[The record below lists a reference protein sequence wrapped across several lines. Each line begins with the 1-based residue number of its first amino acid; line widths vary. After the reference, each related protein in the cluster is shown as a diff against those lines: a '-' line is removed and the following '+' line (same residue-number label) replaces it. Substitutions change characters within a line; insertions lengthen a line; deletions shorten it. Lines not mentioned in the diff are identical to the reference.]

1 MTIDL
6 RYGHFTHS
14 DFPRQYSSPGQALS
28 LCTAVTRRP
37 VCVSLSHSC
46 CLYVPCRLYQDNIC
60 SLIFRYEGLSQQQ
73 SVCPPPAAWLDLH
86 CDKKGLKPTACTVW
100 LITPLLCRCIVNG
113 QRLWSLCSVFK
124 LTTHDTHTLKCMS
137 EISLM
142 LIVNDCLMQL
152 LQSMWL
158 LMDQLKGSPPQFMSQ
173 RQVYEQKKNQFDGD
187 YMCYTPTWDIDI
199 TQDSHLILSA

>member
-1 MTIDL
+1 MRDC
-6 RYGHFTHS
+6 
-14 DFPRQYSSPGQALS
+14 PSS
-28 LCTAVTRRP
+28 R
-37 VCVSLSHSC
+37 VCV
-46 CLYVPCRLYQDNIC
+46 
-60 SLIFRYEGLSQQQ
+60 
-73 SVCPPPAAWLDLH
+73 PPPAAWLDLH

-158 LMDQLKGSPPQFMSQ
+158 LLDQLKGSPPQFMCQ